1 MNLKNVV
8 ALVALLVSFTMMS
21 QQTSERAVG
30 DFNEIKVYDLI
41 EVKLVK
47 SDENKVIVKGDN
59 VDDLQVVNRN
69 GTLRVKMAINKK
81 FHGENTF
88 VEVYYKELD
97 VIDANEGARITSDGI
112 FAQNSI
118 TLKAQEGAN
127 IKVELDV
134 RRVDSRAVTGGI
146 IEASGVTK
154 NLNVVLTTGGIFGG
168 RLLKSEDANV
178 KITAAGE
185 AEVYASEIVDVHMRI
200 GGDVLIYGNPKEVKQ
215 NTFAGGRVKVMD

>member
-1 MNLKNVV
+1 MKVKNIV
-8 ALVALLVSFTMMS
+8 ALGALLLSFTMMS

-41 EVKLVK
+41 EVNLIK
-47 SDENKVIVKGDN
+47 SNENKVLVKGDN

-69 GTLRVKMAINKK
+69 GTLRIKMALNKK

-88 VEVYYKELD
+88 VEVYFKEIDL
-97 VIDANEGARITSDGI
+97 IDANEGAKITVNETLT
-112 FAQNSI
+112 QNSI
-118 TLKAQEGAN
+118 TLKAQEGAQ
-127 IKVELDV
+127 IKVGLDV
-134 RRVDSRAVTGGI
+134 RRVDSRSVTGGI
-146 IEASGVTK
+146 IEASGTTK

-168 RLLKSEDANV
+168 KSLQSEDANV

-215 NTFAGGRVKVMD
+215 NTFAGGRVKVMN